1 MKQSSRNGWLAVVL
15 AVIGIVG
22 ALGLGVVGYWRYV
35 NSVPPFTPRLPP
47 LPQPNGYERA
57 VRAIIELSPVN
68 RPPVSVRWP
77 NGTPEELRAQL
88 RALRPQLDAVRAS
101 FALEW
106 RTNPPLSFS
115 TPSYEFS
122 SFREFARGFAAE
134 SILARRQGDY
144 GTAMQRS
151 LDAVELGVRM
161 PKGGGVLPRLVA
173 AAIFAIGLSLTER
186 VAPDVPANRIPDA
199 LARVRRL
206 RKAWPPMS
214 ETLESDRISSIAGWT
229 ESFQNTSHQPFWDQ
243 IRALDPLDMKP
254 SPWELIRLACTPRR
268 IVVANIDDYYRR
280 RIAESKKPIRQR
292 VPVPVPA
299 DPWSQVTLFGD
310 GATTWTYEGEPT
322 ELALLEVALAVRH
335 YRLQHGRY
343 PVSLHEI
350 GREWL
355 PVVPVDLWGQS
366 IAYRLKAGQPLI
378 YSLGPDGRDDGG
390 RAMDLR
396 FLHRSTTPSG
406 DLVFGQLVRRPQPAP
421 GGSGRS

>member
-1 MKQSSRNGWLAVVL
+1 VQLKQASRSGWLIVLL

-47 LPQPNGYERA
+47 LPQPNGYERV

-68 RPPVSVRWP
+68 RPTVPARWP

-88 RALRPQLDAVRAS
+88 GAIRPQLDAVRAS

-115 TPSYEFS
+115 MPDYEFA

-144 GTAMQRS
+144 GIAMWRS

-186 VAPDVPANRIPDA
+186 TAPDVPANRIPDA
-199 LARVRRL
+199 LARVRLL
-206 RKAWPPMS
+206 RKAWPPLS
-214 ETLESDRISSIAGWT
+214 EMLESERISSIAGWT
-229 ESFQNTSHQPFWDQ
+229 ESFQNTSRQPLRDQ

-254 SPWELIRLACTPRR
+254 GLWELIRLACTPRR
-268 IVVANIDDYYRR
+268 IVVANIDDYFRR

-292 VPVPVPA
+292 VLVPVPS

-322 ELALLEVALAVRH
+322 ELALLEVALAVRL

-343 PVSLHEI
+343 PVALHDI

-355 PVVPVDLWGQS
+355 PVVPADLWGQS
-366 IAYRLKAGQPLI
+366 IA
-378 YSLGPDGRDDGG
+378 
-390 RAMDLR
+390 
-396 FLHRSTTPSG
+396 T
-406 DLVFGQLVRRPQPAP
+406 V
-421 GGSGRS
+421 